1 MFLDVFLHIKSK
13 VGTQKRGN
21 TKRRDFRSDSS
32 HTDQGG
38 MLCGVGLGCFVVV
51 VVVVCAFFVVV
62 V

>member
-1 MFLDVFLHIKSK
+1 MYVFLHVKAK
-13 VGTQKRGN
+13 VGTHKREN

-51 VVVVCAFFVVV
+51 VVVVVCVFFVVV